1 MPAFHHLLVPL
12 DGSRLAEVVLPTAL
26 GFAKGIGAQ
35 VTLLH
40 VLEHDAP
47 QTVHGEP
54 HLTEAGAAEHYLREL
69 ASHFVVDGLA
79 LDFHVHANEEHD
91 VAASIVDHAQ
101 ELEADLT
108 VLTPHGRGG
117 LRRWLIG
124 SIAQQ
129 VLQRGTT
136 PVLLVPPC
144 EPGTQPS
151 FELHSLL
158 IPLDGKEA
166 AEAVLPLAQEIARTW
181 HAAIDLVQVVPT
193 LSTVGGD
200 RAASAMLTPIATA
213 STLQIE
219 AQVAQDYLGNLA
231 EAWPA
236 DVPLNIGVLR
246 GDPAHEVVE
255 LVRRTRPDLIMLSTH
270 GRTGLAGLWAASVA
284 TKIVTRA
291 ERPILMVRV
300 PVSSAG

>member
-12 DGSRLAEVVLPTAL
+12 DGSRLAEIVLPTAL

-40 VLEHDAP
+40 VLERGAP

-54 HLTEAGAAEHYLREL
+54 HLTEARAAEHYLREV
-69 ASHFVVDGLA
+69 AGRNAVDGLA
-79 LDFHVHANEEHD
+79 LDLHVHANEEND
-91 VAASIVDHAQ
+91 VAASIVDHVR
-101 ELEADLT
+101 ELDADLT

-124 SIAQQ
+124 TIAHQ
-129 VLQRGTT
+129 VLQRGST

-144 EPGTQPS
+144 EPGTRPP

-158 IPLDGKEA
+158 VPLDGKEA
-166 AEAVLPLAQEIARTW
+166 AEAVLPLAREIARTW
-181 HAAIDLVQVVPT
+181 HAAVDLVQVVPT
-193 LSTVGGD
+193 LSTIGGD
-200 RAASAMLTPIATA
+200 RAAAAILTPIATA
-213 STLQIE
+213 TELQIE
-219 AQVAQDYLGNLA
+219 EQVAQDYLENLA
-231 EAWPA
+231 TEWPT

-246 GDPAHEVVE
+246 GDPAQEVIE
-255 LVRRTRPDLIMLSTH
+255 LVRRTQPDLIMLSTH

-284 TKIVTRA
+284 PKIVMHVA
-291 ERPILMVRV
+291 RPILMVRV
-300 PVSSAG
+300 PVAPAG